1 MLSPAESGNG
11 VSHVPESTPESAAD
25 AVGAGFD
32 FGAIVK
38 GSSTQPDSG
47 KNPLAVTVPNDGIQ
61 RDGLMPADPSAC
73 CPGVSQCTFF
83 VSSTQCGAQ

>member
-38 GSSTQPDSG
+38 RVEYPNGQWKKSTSG
-47 KNPLAVTVPNDGIQ
+47 NCA
-61 RDGLMPADPSAC
+61 
-73 CPGVSQCTFF
+73 
-83 VSSTQCGAQ
+83 